1 MENVFV
7 PAVLVVI
14 QKLVNLMEQI
24 IYVELQ
30 QVLVMNLS
38 IVMG

>member
-1 MENVFV
+1 MESVFV

-24 IYVELQ
+24 ICVEMQ